1 LTVHA
6 TRLRISVQSYF
17 KAFACEQSFTIEEL
31 KCAGE
36 AKANKNAGVCQVF
49 GKTSDFFPQNP

>member
-1 LTVHA
+1 MPPALEYRYKVTSKHLPA
-6 TRLRISVQSYF
+6 S
-17 KAFACEQSFTIEEL
+17 KSFTIEEL

-36 AKANKNAGVCQVF
+36 AKANKNAGVCQEF